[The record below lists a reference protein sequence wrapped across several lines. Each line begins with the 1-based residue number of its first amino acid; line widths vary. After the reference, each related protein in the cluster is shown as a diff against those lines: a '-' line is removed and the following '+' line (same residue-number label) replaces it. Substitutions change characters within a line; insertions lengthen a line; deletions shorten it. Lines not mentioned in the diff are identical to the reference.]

1 MYKVAIYCF
10 VLGALS
16 LAVACGGK
24 TNEFGGER
32 VIKSGNAGGMTIRI
46 SSASGE
52 LRKGPNDL
60 TITFV
65 DESGQP
71 ADVTAASL
79 NFNMPAMG
87 SMAEMND
94 KASLTTTTT
103 PGKYNARVEI
113 QVPGTWEAQVKFQT
127 SKTSGE
133 TSMTVQAK

>member
-1 MYKVAIYCF
+1 MYKVAIYF
-10 VLGALS
+10 FMLAALP

-24 TNEFGGER
+24 TNEFGSEK

-65 DESGQP
+65 DESGQA

-87 SMAEMND
+87 TMAEMND

-113 QVPGTWEAQVKFQT
+113 QVPGTWAAQVKFQT

>member
-1 MYKVAIYCF
+1 MYKVAIYF
-10 VLGALS
+10 FALS
-16 LAVACGGK
+16 LAVACSGK
-24 TNEFGGER
+24 TNEFGSEK

-65 DESGQP
+65 DEAGQP
-71 ADVTAASL
+71 AEVTAASL